1 MQIVYLVG
9 GMMLVTF
16 FIRYSLLMLPA
27 RIRFPAAFQKALGYV
42 PPAVLT
48 AIVVPAVLMPDGR
61 QMHLSWRNP
70 YLIGALLTVL
80 LGRLSRNMLV
90 TIVGGMAA
98 FMLWQWAVGAF

>member
-1 MQIVYLVG
+1 MQTVYLVG

-16 FIRYSLLMLPA
+16 LIRYSLLMLPGH
-27 RIRFPAAFQKALGYV
+27 IKFPDVLQRALGYV

-61 QMHLSWRNP
+61 QMHLSWHNP
-70 YLIGALLTVL
+70 YLVGALLTVL

-98 FMLWQWAVGAF
+98 FVIWQWALGVL